1 MIELKN
7 YSVSLSDKTIIKNIN
22 LNLEPGSSIGIIG
35 ASGAGKSFTFRSA
48 LGLIDKAKID
58 GEIFYNHEKV
68 QTNLKDKLKKSIGY
82 ITQDVQNSLNP
93 YIKIVDQ
100 MVSDLIFVKG
110 ISKKA
115 ATEIALDSLENIGI
129 NKENAKKF
137 PEEFSGGMQQRVVI
151 AMILN
156 REPELLIADEISSA
170 LDRDSTDMAISIIK
184 SHIEKTNMSLIYIT
198 HNPFDAIQLTDRIC
212 VFKDGKITEDKN
224 SKEIF
229 DSKDENTQ
237 SLLQSARIIY
247 GQNSR
252 D

>member
-1 MIELKN
+1 MIELRN
-7 YSVSLSDKTIIKNIN
+7 YSVSLFDNVIIKDIN
-22 LNLEPGSSIGIIG
+22 FNLEPGKSIGIIG

-48 LGLIDKAKID
+48 LGLVENAKID
-58 GEIFYNHEKV
+58 GEIFYNHKKV
-68 QTNLKDKLKKSIGY
+68 STNLKDKLKNSIGY

-93 YIKIVDQ
+93 YIRIIDQ

-110 ISKKA
+110 ISKKSA
-115 ATEIALDSLENIGI
+115 KSIALKSLEAIGI
-129 NKENAKKF
+129 SSENASKF

-151 AMILN
+151 SMILN

-170 LDRDSTDMAISIIK
+170 LDRASTDMAIDIIK
-184 SHIEKTNMSLIYIT
+184 SHMQKTNMSLIYIT

-212 VFKDGKITEDKN
+212 VFKDGRITEDKN

-229 DSKDENTQ
+229 ESTDENTQ

-247 GQNSR
+247 GKDFR